1 MMNQIQSSELMD
13 SGPPN
18 KKPKIGGGGG
28 GGGNTNNVLHMNGGG
43 MGLTSQISEST
54 GK

>member
-18 KKPKIGGGGG
+18 KKPKIG

>member
-1 MMNQIQSSELMD
+1 MD

-18 KKPKIGGGGG
+18 KKPKIGGVNNN
-28 GGGNTNNVLHMNGGG
+28 NTNNVLHMNGGGGG

-54 GK
+54 GKL

>member
-1 MMNQIQSSELMD
+1 MMNQIHSSELMD

-28 GGGNTNNVLHMNGGG
+28 GNTNNVLHMNGGGGG